1 MQCPRRRQQRERRRG
16 GDLEHKGI
24 VLVSK
29 TSSCLAFL
37 TLLWVAVLLQ
47 LPETHPGFVAT
58 QKTSTWV
65 YLSCTLR
72 EGGFVM

>member
-1 MQCPRRRQQRERRRG
+1 MQFPRGREQLERRRG
-16 GDLEHKGI
+16 GDLEHEGI

-37 TLLWVAVLLQ
+37 TFLWVAVHLQ

-65 YLSCTLR
+65 YLSSTLR